1 MKGFRTLAAALLA
14 TALVVPVIAA
24 PAARGG
30 EEKAVKEGVGATTAS
45 GQTIRKSDTAAAE
58 AAGRK
63 AAESRLIDEAVKA
76 LEETGNA
83 IKALQEGRKE
93 DAIAAL
99 ERAIGKLEVV
109 IARDPTL
116 MLAPVAVDSRVTDIL
131 APIDQIEK
139 AKEAARKAMK
149 EHRLQAARAIVE
161 PLASEIVIETTSI
174 PLATYPDALK
184 AVVPLIEK
192 GKTKEA
198 LAMLDAA
205 LGTLVVTRAIA
216 PLPLIRIEFAM
227 DEAQKLAD
235 KASRTEAENQRLK
248 ALVQLIA
255 DQITL
260 GKVLE
265 YGGPDAFEP
274 FEDELKVIKAS
285 LKEGGEHKGLFDRLG
300 ELVKGFGRKK

>member
-1 MKGFRTLAAALLA
+1 MKGFRTLAAAFLA
-14 TALVVPVIAA
+14 TTLMVPVMSATAAIANED
-24 PAARGG
+24 RT
-30 EEKAVKEGVGATTAS
+30 VKQGTGATTAS
-45 GQTIRKSDTAAAE
+45 GQTVRKSDTAAAE
-58 AAGRK
+58 EAERK

-83 IKALQEGRKE
+83 IRALQEGRKK
-93 DAIAAL
+93 DAIAAI

-116 MLAPVAVDSRVTDIL
+116 MLAPVAVDTRVIDIL
-131 APIDQIEK
+131 APLDEIEK
-139 AKEAARKAMK
+139 AKEAAKKAMK
-149 EHRLQAARAIVE
+149 EHRLQEARAIVE

-192 GKTKEA
+192 GKTEEA
-198 LAMLDAA
+198 LAKLDAA
-205 LGTLVVTRAIA
+205 LSTLIVTKAIA
-216 PLPLIRIEFAM
+216 PLPLLRIESAI

-235 KASRTEAENQRLK
+235 KTRRTAEEEQRLQ
-248 ALVQLIA
+248 ALVKLIE

-265 YGGPDAFEP
+265 YGGPEAFEP
-274 FEDELKVIKAS
+274 FEEELKVIKAR
-285 LKEGGEHKGLFDRLG
+285 LKEKGEHKGLFDKLG
-300 ELVKGFGRKK
+300 ELVRGFGKK